1 MDNNIPKHIAIIMD
15 GNRRWAR
22 KKMLPVQ
29 AGHKAGAEALQKVIE
44 DCLDIGVEHLTVYAF
59 STENWKRSQ
68 EEVTALM
75 GLLKEYLNKIEK
87 DIEGKDVRI
96 NVMGKISELDEE
108 IYKKIVHLHE
118 TTRNNSKLT
127 FNIALNYG
135 GRDEII
141 NATKSLAVEL
151 KEGNIKLDDI
161 DEMLFNNYLYSAK
174 SPDPD
179 LIIRTAGEQR
189 LSNFLL
195 WQAAYSEFWYTDT
208 YWPDFKKKD
217 LLKAIE
223 DFQKRTRKFGGA

>member
-1 MDNNIPKHIAIIMD
+1 MD

-22 KKMLPVQ
+22 KRMLPVQ
-29 AGHKAGAEALQKVIE
+29 AGHKAGAEALQKIIE

-68 EEVTALM
+68 EEVAALM

-96 NVMGKISELDEE
+96 NVMGKISELDED
-108 IYKKIVHLHE
+108 IYKRIIRLHE
-118 TTRNNSKLT
+118 TTHNNSKLT

-141 NATKSLAVEL
+141 NATKSLAIEL
-151 KEGNIKLDDI
+151 NEGNIKLDDI
-161 DEMLFNNYLYSAK
+161 NEELFNNYLYSSK

-217 LLKAIE
+217 LIKAIE

>member
-22 KKMLPVQ
+22 KRFLPVQ
-29 AGHKAGAEALQKVIE
+29 AGHKAGAEALQKIIE

-59 STENWKRSQ
+59 STENWKRSE
-68 EEVTALM
+68 EEVAALM

-87 DIEGKDVRI
+87 DIKGKDVRI

-108 IYKKIVHLHE
+108 IYKQIVNLHE
-118 TTRNNSKLT
+118 TTRNNTKLT

-141 NATKSLAVEL
+141 NVAKSLAIEL
-151 KEGNIKLDDI
+151 NEGNIKVDDI
-161 DEMLFNNYLYSAK
+161 NEDLFNSYLYSSK